1 MMHTF
6 YTRQVMHDKLT
17 MYDSLACSFLRI
29 KKPPKQPKCP
39 VCGPNATIK
48 SMEDYH
54 EVSQAMRG
62 PSCGVLVKPEVSP
75 ALQISCVDYKTVR
88 DNGEPHI
95 LLDVRVKEQYDLCS
109 LKGAVNLP
117 LAHLEQN
124 LSLIGE
130 LSGGNKTI
138 YCLCR
143 RGIASVQATKVL
155 EKAMKDHPQ
164 IHSVKNIEGG
174 LDSWRTKVDKKFPKY

>member
-1 MMHTF
+1 
-6 YTRQVMHDKLT
+6 MHDKMT

-54 EVSQAMRG
+54 VVSQAMRG

-117 LAHLEQN
+117 LANLEQN

-130 LSGGNKTI
+130 LSDPCST
-138 YCLCR
+138 CR
-143 RGIASVQATKVL
+143 RGANGHRSRIDCRPLRARERAGGSGRHEVPQRVEAHITQHAGASVSRA
-155 EKAMKDHPQ
+155 
-164 IHSVKNIEGG
+164 
-174 LDSWRTKVDKKFPKY
+174 